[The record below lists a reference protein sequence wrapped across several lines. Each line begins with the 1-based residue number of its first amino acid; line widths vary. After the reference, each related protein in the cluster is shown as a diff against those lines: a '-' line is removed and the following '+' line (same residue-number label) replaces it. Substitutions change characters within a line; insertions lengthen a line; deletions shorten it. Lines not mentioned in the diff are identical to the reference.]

1 MFNDSSF
8 RIVLFKFT
16 VAVHNQRKGFKESSS
31 VTFHHSIL
39 ESGIKTIDITII
51 ILLLLC
57 LSYLEEEIRTI
68 SP

>member
-16 VAVHNQRKGFKESSS
+16 DAVHNQRKDYKESSS

-39 ESGIKTIDITII
+39 ESGIITFDITII
-51 ILLLLC
+51 TLLLLC

>member
-16 VAVHNQRKGFKESSS
+16 VAVHNQRKDYKESSS

-39 ESGIKTIDITII
+39 ESGIITIDITIT
-51 ILLLLC
+51 LLLLC

>member
-16 VAVHNQRKGFKESSS
+16 DAVHNQRKDYKESSS

-39 ESGIKTIDITII
+39 ESGIKTIDITIT
-51 ILLLLC
+51 LLLLC

>member
-8 RIVLFKFT
+8 RIMLFKFT
-16 VAVHNQRKGFKESSS
+16 VAVHNQRKDFKESSS

-39 ESGIKTIDITII
+39 ESGIITIDITIT
-51 ILLLLC
+51 LLLLC

>member
-16 VAVHNQRKGFKESSS
+16 VAVHNQRKDYKESSS
-31 VTFHHSIL
+31 VTFHLSIL
-39 ESGIKTIDITII
+39 ESGIITIDITIT
-51 ILLLLC
+51 LLLLC

>member
-39 ESGIKTIDITII
+39 ESGIITIDITIT
-51 ILLLLC
+51 LLLLC